1 LKKNNIILIIIVI
14 IAIIALIGLV
24 TIYEQ
29 QQVKI
34 HLTNAN
40 TYHTE
45 AISYNAAEQNDSLS
59 QAIIVMNTQVAP
71 LLPKELAE
79 LQAANTMFASSEQKQ
94 YITAAIELN
103 RDNVE
108 LNGISN
114 TAYKHYTSGDYVDA
128 ATDNSNSKNIQ
139 SNELPLTQTLNG
151 LVAQYPNE
159 FGFNITGGTSSQ

>member
-1 LKKNNIILIIIVI
+1 MISIVT
-14 IAIIALIGLV
+14 L
-24 TIYEQ
+24 YEQ

-45 AISYNAAEQNDSLS
+45 AVSYNAVEQNDSMS
-59 QAIIVMNTQVAP
+59 QAITVMNTQVAP
-71 LLPKELAE
+71 LLVNELSE
-79 LQAANTMFASSEQKQ
+79 LQAANTMFASPEQKQ
-94 YITAAIELN
+94 YITVATELN

-114 TAYKHYTSGDYVDA
+114 TAYKHYTSGDYADA
-128 ATDNSNSKNIQ
+128 ITDNSNSKNIQ
-139 SNELPLTQTLNG
+139 TDELPLTQTLNG
-151 LVAQYPNE
+151 LLAEYPNQ